1 MLNAERLRVLLAVRD
16 HGSVAAAA
24 TALSVT
30 PSGVSQQLGKLEHEA
45 GHALTARDGR
55 SVRLT
60 NAGVVLADRAERM
73 TAELREAERELADLD
88 REVLGPVRIGSLGSS
103 IRLLVAPAL
112 AELTAEHPRVRPS
125 VFDGESLEHMPLLQA
140 GKLDLIVGERWPDM
154 PSPMPAPI
162 EYQVLIEEEVH
173 VALAENHPYADR
185 PVLDLAEA
193 ADLVWVSCPESD
205 IRNALVAALAS
216 QHIEP
221 RLDYN
226 IVELPTQ
233 AAIVRAGLAAALM
246 PAISIGEVPDGVV
259 GRPLRPPMTRQ
270 IYVAWR
276 RGSDR
281 PVVRAFVR
289 TLQRVAAGLKT

>member
-1 MLNAERLRVLLAVRD
+1 MLNTERLRVLLAVRD

-24 TALSVT
+24 RALSVT

-45 GHALTARDGR
+45 GHALTTRDGR
-55 SVRLT
+55 SIRLT

-73 TAELREAERELADLD
+73 VADLREAERELADLD
-88 REVLGPVRIGSLGSS
+88 REVLGPLRIGSLGSS

-112 AELTAEHPRVRPS
+112 ANLTADYPRVRPS
-125 VFDGESLEHMPLLQA
+125 VHDGESLEHLPLLQA

-154 PSPMPAPI
+154 PSVMPARI
-162 EYQVLIEEEVH
+162 EHHVLLEEEVH
-173 VALAENHPYADR
+173 VALATNHPFADR
-185 PVLDLAEA
+185 AVFELADA
-193 ADLVWVSCPESD
+193 ADLAWVSCPESD

-246 PAISIGEVPDGVV
+246 PAISIGTVPDGVV
-259 GRPLRPPMTRQ
+259 TRPLDPPLTRQ

-289 TLQRVAAGLKT
+289 AVRAVAAELTG